1 MRTTSGCL
9 ILITKHSDNITLNAR
24 SDNLNRNDKPKMQ
37 SADLIKQ
44 LKNDKGITF
53 NIISEQDAGTYI
65 KDINNYL
72 RTASYRKN
80 YEKHRLGS
88 QKGKYIDL
96 DFAYLTD
103 LSTIDMHL
111 RNILLKMCIDVEHAL
126 KTKLLSTIED
136 NPNEDGYSIVES
148 FLSSNPEIISSIEK
162 KADSIFTGQLIEK
175 YFSLCSVFSSNSG
188 SSVSNLYT
196 KIISQDCPV
205 WVLVELISF
214 GDTLKLIKYYNTL
227 YPNQTLKCPNSNILQ
242 PIKSLRNACAH
253 NNCLLNNLNVGLTT
267 PNQEITNFISS
278 MKNIGKEERSKKLSC
293 RPLFEIVCLLKV
305 YNEFVSPNVRKHSMT
320 ILKDFIHTRMF
331 RNISYYGN
339 NQVVKTSFEFLK
351 KVLDN
356 LA

>member
-1 MRTTSGCL
+1 
-9 ILITKHSDNITLNAR
+9 
-24 SDNLNRNDKPKMQ
+24 MQ
-37 SADLIKQ
+37 SDALINQ
-44 LKNDKGITF
+44 LKNEKGIAF
-53 NIISEQDAGTYI
+53 NIISEYDAVTYI

-80 YEKHRLGS
+80 YEKHKLGTL
-88 QKGKYIDL
+88 KGKYINL

-111 RNILLKMCIDVEHAL
+111 RNILFKMCVNVEHAL
-126 KTKLLSTIED
+126 KTKLISTIED

-148 FLSSNPEIISSIEK
+148 FLSLNPDIILSIEK

-175 YFSLCSVFSSNSG
+175 YFNLCSVFSSNSG
-188 SSVSNLYT
+188 SSISNLYT
-196 KIISQDCPV
+196 KIRSQNCPI

-214 GDTLKLIKYYNTL
+214 GDTLKLIKHYNNV
-227 YPNQTLKCPNSNILQ
+227 YPESKMPCPDSNVLQ

-253 NNCLLNNLNVGLTT
+253 NNCLLNNLNVGFTK
-267 PNQEITNFISS
+267 PNHVITSFVSK
-278 MKNIGKEERSKKLSC
+278 MKNIGKEERTKKLSC

-305 YNEFVSPNVRKHSMT
+305 YNEFVSNNIKKYSMEE
-320 ILKDFIHTRMF
+320 LRSFINNRMF
-331 RNISYYGN
+331 KHIDYYN
-339 NQVVKTSFEFLK
+339 KNQVIYTSFIFLK